1 MNISNAITEM
11 IIEMLEEKSEIEFQ
25 RNLLAQSL
33 GCVPSQI
40 NYVLSSRFT
49 PESGFLVES
58 RRGGGGCIKITRLS
72 YNKDSLLSDVFSSVG
87 DRIDEA
93 TAKNHLVNL
102 VYHGVVDK
110 HDAAIILCAVSDN
123 VLKTVPAEYRN
134 KARAAIFKGLL
145 IESNRR

>member
-11 IIEMLEEKSEIEFQ
+11 IIEMLEGKSEIEFQ
-25 RNLLAQSL
+25 RNMLAQSL

-72 YNKDSLLSDVFSSVG
+72 YNKDSLLADVFSSVG
-87 DRIDEA
+87 DKIDEA
-93 TAKNHLVNL
+93 TVKNHLVNL
-102 VYHGVVDK
+102 VYHGVLDK
-110 HDAAIILCAVSDN
+110 HDAAMILCAAGDS
-123 VLKTVPAEYRN
+123 VLKAVPAEYRN

-145 IESNRR
+145 IECNR

>member
-72 YNKDSLLSDVFSSVG
+72 YNKDSMLTDVFSSVG
-87 DRIDEA
+87 EKIDEA
-93 TAKNHLVNL
+93 TAKNHLINL
-102 VYHGVVDK
+102 VYHNVIDK
-110 HDAAIILCAVSDN
+110 HDAAMILCAVSDN
-123 VLKTVPAEYRN
+123 VLKAVPAEYRN

>member
-25 RNLLAQSL
+25 RNILAQTL

-72 YNKDSLLSDVFSSVG
+72 YTKDSLLSDVFASVG

-102 VYHGVVDK
+102 AYNGVIDK
-110 HDAAIILCAVSDN
+110 HDAAMILTAVSDN
-123 VLKTVPAEYRN
+123 ILKTVPHEFRN
-134 KARAAIFKGLL
+134 RTRAAIFKGLL
-145 IESNRR
+145 IESTR